1 MPRRGLAADG
11 SSGLHWLATFTG
23 VMNLTSLAHW
33 AKGTGLEIVLFATG
47 AMLLTRIVAWIGAR
61 ITHRI
66 DANAQE
72 LDALV
77 RSEAS
82 KHRHALAQ
90 VITWV
95 TLVVIYCAAAVAI
108 AARLSVPV
116 TSLVAP
122 AAVVAVALGF
132 GAQRIVQDILAGFF
146 IITERQYGFG
156 DLISVAVPNVSNPAT
171 GTVEDVTLRVTT
183 VRTASG
189 EVVIIPNGQITQ
201 VTNLSRDWARA
212 VVDVPVPAA
221 VEVSRVSDL
230 LRQIAAEAYTEPDL
244 RRLLLDPPAVMGVQS
259 IDVDRFQVRLVART
273 LPGRQFEV
281 ERILRARIATGLR
294 REGIL
299 LPVVPVTAEPS
310 RPE

>member
-1 MPRRGLAADG
+1 MISAGPG
-11 SSGLHWLATFTG
+11 
-23 VMNLTSLAHW
+23 MTSLTGIDTW
-33 AKGTGLEIVLFATG
+33 ARGSGLEIVLLVTG
-47 AMLLTRIVAWIGAR
+47 TILLTRVAAWAGAR
-61 ITHRI
+61 ITDRI
-66 DANAQE
+66 DANARE
-72 LDALV
+72 TDTLV

-90 VITWV
+90 VITWT
-95 TLVVIYCAAAVAI
+95 TLVVIYCVAGVLI
-108 AARLSVPV
+108 AARLGIPV

-156 DLISVAVPNVSNPAT
+156 DLIRLTVPGQSSPAV

-183 VRTASG
+183 VRTADG
-189 EVVIIPNGQITQ
+189 EVVITPNGQISQ

-221 VEVSRVSDL
+221 VDVHRVSDL
-230 LRQIAAEAYTEPDL
+230 LRLIGNEAYQEPGV

-259 IDVDRFQVRLVART
+259 IDLDQFQIRMVART
-273 LPGRQFEV
+273 LPGKQFEV
-281 ERILRARIATGLR
+281 GRILRVRITAGLR
-294 REGIL
+294 REGIH
-299 LPVVPVTAEPS
+299 LPADLETAEPTGTA
-310 RPE
+310 